1 MALTDTRPESGTVG
15 TTSPGTEVTRP
26 VNLLGTGDHKAIG
39 VTYVVIA
46 LVFGVA
52 GWIVT
57 ALAGAHEVG
66 DKNFLSN
73 DAARTLFT
81 GGHVGL
87 VLLVI
92 IPLLLGLATYV
103 VPLQVGANTVAFPR
117 AASAALWA
125 WLLSGGVFIVANAID
140 GGIGG
145 GRAKANDL
153 ALLAL
158 LGLILAIVIATVTV
172 MTTAVA
178 LRTPGLSLD
187 RAPFF
192 TWSTLVGGSI
202 WLLTLP
208 VLAANV
214 ILIYVDHRY
223 GRPSDYGVAGTQWS
237 EVSWLVS
244 QPQIY
249 AFMIPG
255 LGIISDIVATLAG
268 VRQSNRGLLYVGIGG
283 FAILSVGAWAQ
294 PIFYPKVQDD
304 AVFAAM
310 ALLIVLPV
318 LLLLAAWATTLRSG
332 KVSAKSPLLLALV
345 SGVLL
350 LLAVIAGALYV
361 ITPLKLRAPVGD
373 VSVYSTGQYALVIAA
388 VITAAVAGLMYWAP
402 KMTGRFAA
410 DGLGKLNALVLLGGG
425 LLAGLPLILLGFATR
440 FDGLSGAAD
449 TLHGIAV
456 AGSALLAIGVLLG
469 LFALITTSHGPSVE
483 ADAWGT
489 GQSLEWACP
498 SPPPPGNFG
507 ELAVVR
513 SPEPVLDAAE
523 SAEEA

>member
-15 TTSPGTEVTRP
+15 TTSPGTEVTSP

-39 VTYVVIA
+39 ITYVVIA
-46 LVFGVA
+46 LVFGVV
-52 GWIVT
+52 GWIAT
-57 ALAGAHEVG
+57 ALWGAHEVG
-66 DKNFLSN
+66 DKNFLSA
-73 DAARTLFT
+73 DAATTLYS

-87 VLLVI
+87 VLMVI

-103 VPLQVGANTVAFPR
+103 VPLQVGANTIAFPR
-117 AASAALWA
+117 AASAALWT

-145 GRAKANDL
+145 GRGKAADL
-153 ALLAL
+153 GLLAL
-158 LGLILAIVIATVTV
+158 LGMILAIVFATVSV
-172 MTTAVA
+172 ITTAVA
-178 LRTPGLSLD
+178 LRTPGMSLD

-192 TWSTLVGGSI
+192 TWATLVGGSI

-214 ILIYVDHRY
+214 VLIYVDHRY
-223 GRPSDYGVAGTQWS
+223 GRPSDYGVPASQWAQI
-237 EVSWLVS
+237 SWLIG

-268 VRQSNRGLLYVGIGG
+268 VRQANRGLVYVGIGG
-283 FAILSVGAWAQ
+283 FAVLSVGAWAQ
-294 PIFYPKVQDD
+294 PYFYTKVQDD
-304 AVFAAM
+304 AVYAGM

-318 LLLLAAWATTLRSG
+318 LLLLAAWGTSVRSG
-332 KVSAKSPLLLALV
+332 KMSAKSPLALALA

-350 LLAVIAGALYV
+350 LLAVVAGALYV
-361 ITPLKLRAPVGD
+361 ITPLKLRETA
-373 VSVYSTGQYALVIAA
+373 VYSAGQYALVVAA
-388 VITAAVAGLMYWAP
+388 VLTAAIAGLMYWAP

-410 DGLGKLNALVLLGGG
+410 DGMGKLNVLVLFGGG
-425 LLAGLPLILLGFATR
+425 VLAGLPLVLLGFATR
-440 FDGLSGAAD
+440 FTGLADAAD
-449 TLHGIAV
+449 FLHVVSV
-456 AGSALLAIGVLLG
+456 AGAALLALGVLLG
-469 LFALITTSHGPSVE
+469 LVALVTTSHGPSVD

-523 SAEEA
+523 PAEEA

>member
-52 GWIVT
+52 GWIAS
-57 ALAGAHEVG
+57 ALAGAHDVG
-66 DKNFLSN
+66 DQGFLTD
-73 DAARTLFT
+73 DAANTLFT
-81 GGHVGL
+81 GGHIGL

-145 GRAKANDL
+145 GREKAADL
-153 ALLAL
+153 GLLAL

-192 TWSTLVGGSI
+192 TWSTLVGGAV
-202 WLLTLP
+202 WVLTLP

-223 GRPSDYGVAGTQWS
+223 GRPTSYGVSAGQWS
-237 EVSWLVS
+237 QISWLIS

-268 VRQSNRGLLYVGIGG
+268 VRQANRGLLYVGIGG

-294 PIFYPKVQDD
+294 PYLYPSVQDD
-304 AVFAAM
+304 AVYAGM

-332 KVSAKSPLLLALV
+332 KVSAKSPLALALA

-350 LLAVIAGALYV
+350 LLAVVAGALYV
-361 ITPLKLRAPVGD
+361 ITPLQLRETVA
-373 VSVYSTGQYALVIAA
+373 YSTGQYALVVAA
-388 VITAAVAGLMYWAP
+388 VLTSAIAGLMYWAP
-402 KMTGRFAA
+402 KITGRFAA
-410 DGLGKLNALVLLGGG
+410 DGMGKLNVLVLFGGG
-425 LLAGLPLILLGFATR
+425 LLAGLPLILLGFATK
-440 FDGLSGAAD
+440 FDGLAD
-449 TLHGIAV
+449 AEDALHVLSV
-456 AGSALLAIGVLLG
+456 AGAALLALGVLLG
-469 LFALITTSHGPSVE
+469 LVALITTSRGPSVE

-513 SPEPVLDAAE
+513 SPEPVLDAADP
-523 SAEEA
+523 AEEA

>member
-46 LVFGVA
+46 LVFGVV
-52 GWIVT
+52 GWIAT
-57 ALAGAHEVG
+57 ALAGAHDVG
-66 DKNFLSN
+66 DKGFLTD
-73 DAARTLFT
+73 DAANTLFT
-81 GGHVGL
+81 GGHIGL

-145 GRAKANDL
+145 GREKAADL
-153 ALLAL
+153 GLLAL
-158 LGLILAIVIATVTV
+158 LGLILAIIIATVTV

-223 GRPSDYGVAGTQWS
+223 GRPSDYGVSAGQWS
-237 EVSWLVS
+237 QISWLIG

-268 VRQSNRGLLYVGIGG
+268 VRQANRGLLYVGIGG

-294 PIFYPKVQDD
+294 PYFYPEVQDD
-304 AVFAAM
+304 AVYAGM

-332 KVSAKSPLLLALV
+332 KVSAKSPLALALA

-350 LLAVIAGALYV
+350 LLAVVAGALYV
-361 ITPLKLRAPVGD
+361 ITPLQLRETVA
-373 VSVYSTGQYALVIAA
+373 YSTGQYALVIAA
-388 VITAAVAGLMYWAP
+388 VITSAIAGLMYWAP

-410 DGLGKLNALVLLGGG
+410 DGMGKLNVLVLFGGG
-425 LLAGLPLILLGFATR
+425 LLAGLPLILLGFATK
-440 FDGLSGAAD
+440 FDGLADAAD
-449 TLHGIAV
+449 ALHVISV
-456 AGSALLAIGVLLG
+456 AGAALLALGVLLG
-469 LFALITTSHGPSVE
+469 LVALVTTAHGPSVD

-489 GQSLEWACP
+489 GQTLEWACP

-523 SAEEA
+523 PAEEA